1 MNAPIHTQ
9 PPLHQHGAFDDLDA
23 ALYNI
28 ERLADALR
36 GIGNLLQPE
45 HTRGYEQL
53 NMAHRSD
60 ASVVFEFFG
69 GVLKEYREI
78 AVRAHNTLQ
87 REAERASC
95 DVVNCRAHGGVA

>member
-9 PPLHQHGAFDDLDA
+9 PPFYQHVAFNDLDT

-36 GIGNLLQPE
+36 GIGSLLQPE
-45 HTRGYEQL
+45 HTHGDEQL

-60 ASVVFEFFG
+60 ASAVFEFFG
-69 GVLKEYREI
+69 GVLKEYREN
-78 AVRAHNTLQ
+78 AVCAHSALR

-95 DVVNCRAHGGVA
+95 CRAQGGAA